1 MYWNANMHDQRLAD
15 LLGPTIEALGYEL
28 VCIELVRAKSATVRI
43 FIDKEGGVNLSDCE
57 RVSTQVSG
65 VLDVEDPIAD
75 NYSLEVSS
83 PGLDRPLV
91 SIEHFQKY
99 LGKPVKVQ
107 LERAVEGM
115 RKFSGVISQV
125 EDRVITFDVDGNAIE
140 VSFDQIAR
148 ARLVPQFDKP

>member
-1 MYWNANMHDQRLAD
+1 MHDQRLAD

-43 FIDKEGGVNLSDCE
+43 FIDKDGGVDLSDCE
-57 RVSTQVSG
+57 KVSTQVSG
-65 VLDVEDPIAD
+65 VMDVEDPISG

-91 SIEHFQKY
+91 STEHFEKY

-107 LERAVEGM
+107 LERAINGM
-115 RKFSGVISQV
+115 RKFSGDITQV
-125 EDRVITFDVDGNAIE
+125 EEGIITFTVDGNPIE

-148 ARLVPQFDKP
+148 ARLVPQFD

>member
-1 MYWNANMHDQRLAD
+1 MHDQRLAG

-43 FIDKEGGVNLSDCE
+43 FIDKDGGVDLSDCE
-57 RVSTQVSG
+57 KVSTQVSG
-65 VLDVEDPIAD
+65 IMDVEDPISG

-91 SIEHFQKY
+91 SVEHFKKY
-99 LGKPVKVQ
+99 MGKPAKVQ
-107 LERAVEGM
+107 LERAIDGM
-115 RKFSGVISQV
+115 RKFSGEISQV
-125 EDRVITFDVDGNAIE
+125 DENVITFLVDGNPVE

-148 ARLVPQFDKP
+148 ARLIPQFD